1 MPDSLNFSA
10 DRLELSPH
18 CRRRY
23 LHINHP
29 DAKPIR
35 DRHITLASI
44 CEIKDYGEVER
55 NNPNMHV
62 IIITL
67 EGQGR
72 LFTDDIARKGM
83 PMEPGHLTVLPA
95 HQRHYYRLDGD
106 HWKALWIYLA
116 DTPLW
121 AHLGR
126 QKAHARI
133 SQSGREIC
141 AAIEGFLS
149 ENIRTGS
156 RARVAARHYAELIL
170 LNIERE
176 LEMEDNFTSQK
187 MRQDL
192 YSLWEKVND
201 DLGHPWRV
209 TDLAEKI
216 GISPQHL
223 YRVSMRFFACKPM
236 EMVKR
241 LRMQRAQDFLS
252 STDMPIKTI
261 AQRVGYSDPFSF
273 SAAFKRYSG
282 CSPRAFRNRSQEKY
296 KETINT

>member
-1 MPDSLNFSA
+1 MPDNLNFSA
-10 DRLELSPH
+10 DRLVLSPK

-23 LHINHP
+23 LHTNHP

-44 CEIKDYGEVER
+44 CEISEYGEVER
-55 NNPNMHV
+55 NDPNMHV
-62 IIITL
+62 LIITL

-72 LFTDDIARKGM
+72 LFTEELRKGM
-83 PMEPGHLTVLPA
+83 PLEAGHLTILPA
-95 HQRHYYRLDGD
+95 HQRHYYRLDGSQ
-106 HWKALWIYLA
+106 WLAIWIYLA

-126 QKAHARI
+126 QKAHTRI

-141 AAIEGFLS
+141 AAIEGFLA

-156 RARVAARHYAELIL
+156 RARMAARHYAELIL

-176 LEMEDNFTSQK
+176 LEVEDNFTSQK

-192 YSLWEKVND
+192 YSLWEIVND
-201 DLGHPWRV
+201 DLGRHWRV
-209 TDLAEKI
+209 SDLADRV

-252 STDMPIKTI
+252 SIDLPIKTI
-261 AQRVGYSDPFSF
+261 AQRVGYGDPFSF
-273 SAAFKRYSG
+273 SAAFKRYCG
-282 CSPRAFRNRSQEKY
+282 CSPREFRTRSQEKL
-296 KETINT
+296 KEPIKM